1 MDKKGA
7 VRLCNTVKNV
17 ICETISDAGHQ
28 LIFDNP
34 LAVVEK
40 ILRSSRIDKV

>member
-7 VRLCNTVKNV
+7 LRLCNTEKNV
-17 ICETISDAGHQ
+17 ICEIIPDAGHQ

-40 ILRSSRIDKV
+40 ILRLCSMDKV